1 MVLQDL
7 AVLDLST
14 NFAGAWCARLLA
26 DAGAQVVLR
35 DPHPIRTT
43 GPYDE
48 EGNSIPARSVMA
60 NRRSVTLEPNDS
72 QWAALFADAD
82 IILDS
87 ASAGTADRAW
97 IDKMRAGNDTSVQ
110 VTVTPHGLTGDRAH
124 WPGNELTADALS
136 GWASVNGLAARSP
149 LKSSGYQAAYQA
161 GTMAFGAVLCALIHR
176 QAGGGGQSIDVA
188 MDEVLAMTLAP
199 GVLRS
204 LYEERPW
211 PRRDTVDFTTGPV
224 PVKDGHFAMT
234 LTRPHFWAGGMRL
247 LGLDDLADDPRL
259 QTNHARADKEN
270 KKLFVERV
278 EAAMKGWTKDDLFAA
293 LSKIPA
299 VAGPAY
305 TMDELARNPQF
316 EARDFF
322 VDCDGVKFSG
332 PPFKMSR
339 TPLRLN
345 PETMLDPPEASQPKT
360 SAPAKRS
367 NAGPLAGY
375 RGVVLTQAWA
385 GSLATELLGLMGA
398 EIILVESRTRL
409 DSWRG
414 VPTTPIAP
422 ALQDR
427 ETAKHSWNCNA
438 LFNSVNLNKQ
448 SVTLEL
454 SEPEGAETFKRLVAE
469 ADFVAENFSP
479 RVMGKLGIAYDDLR
493 AVKDD
498 IILCSIS
505 GFGQT
510 GPWSPL
516 PAIGGTIEP
525 ASGMS
530 VLLGYE
536 GGAPMNSGQ
545 MYPDAV
551 AGLYGFAALA
561 LALYHRDRTGE
572 GQFIDMSMQEA
583 NFSFIGER
591 WLEYA
596 LTGKVPGPMG
606 NRHAAYAPHGVYP
619 CAGSDRWI
627 AIAAQT
633 DDQWKALCRVAKK
646 PNWFKRFSGDRKRDE
661 NALDKE
667 IAAWTADKDRDALA
681 AELAEAGVIAAPVLD
696 GLEVAHDPVYRDR
709 GSIAIVDH
717 SEAGAWPQ
725 PAIPFHLSKTPAA
738 VTRAAPIKGA
748 HSAAVFERLLGM
760 DSREF
765 KRLVKAGVTGM
776 NEPLP

>member
-1 MVLQDL
+1 M
-7 AVLDLST
+7 
-14 NFAGAWCARLLA
+14 
-26 DAGAQVVLR
+26 R
-35 DPHPIRTT
+35 DPHPLRALVPFDSD
-43 GPYDE
+43 GQ
-48 EGNSIPARSVMA
+48 SIPARYVLA
-60 NRRSVTLEPNDS
+60 NRQSIKYEPDDPH
-72 QWAALFADAD
+72 WRALFLNVD
-82 IILDS
+82 IIIES
-87 ASAGTADRAW
+87 AIAGTADRQW
-97 IDKMRAGNDTSVQ
+97 IDDMRDAAGNDAAIH
-110 VTVTPHGLTGDRAH
+110 VTITPHGLTGARAN

-136 GWASVNGLAARSP
+136 GWASVNGLADRSP
-149 LKSSGYQAAYQA
+149 LKSSGYQSAYQA

-176 QAGGGGQSIDVA
+176 HAGGGGQRIDIA

-199 GVLRS
+199 GILRS

-211 PRRDTVDFTTGPV
+211 PRRDTVDFVTGPV
-224 PVKDGHFAMT
+224 PVKDGYFAMT
-234 LTRPHFWAGGMRL
+234 LTRPHFWAGAMRL

-259 QTNHARADKEN
+259 QTNHARADAAN

-278 EAAMKGWTKDDLFAA
+278 EAAMQDWTKDDLFAA

-316 EARDFF
+316 EAREFF
-322 VDCDGVKFSG
+322 VDYDGAKYPG

-339 TPLRLN
+339 TPLRLS
-345 PETMLDPPEASQPKT
+345 PKAMLDPPEVSPPKT
-360 SAPAKRS
+360 SGPAKRS

-414 VPTTPIAP
+414 VPTTPIAS
-422 ALQDR
+422 ALRDR
-427 ETAKHSWNCNA
+427 ETAKHPWNCNA

-454 SEPEGAETFKRLVAE
+454 SEPGGVETFKRLVAE

-493 AVKDD
+493 AVKND

-530 VLLGYE
+530 ALLGYE
-536 GGAPMNSGQ
+536 GGTPMNSGQ

-583 NFSFIGER
+583 NFTFIGER

-606 NRHAAYAPHGVYP
+606 NRHAAYAPHGIYP
-619 CAGSDRWI
+619 CAGADRWI
-627 AIAAQT
+627 AISAPT
-633 DDQWKALCRVAKK
+633 DDQWKALCRVSKK
-646 PNWFKRFSGDRKRDE
+646 PQWRERFAGDRQANED
-661 NALDKE
+661 ALDE
-667 IAAWTADKDRDALA
+667 AIAAWTADKDRDALA
-681 AELAEAGVIAAPVLD
+681 GELAAAGVIAAPVLD
-696 GLEVAHDPVYRDR
+696 GLEVAHDSVYRDR
-709 GSIAIVDH
+709 GSIAMVDH
-717 SEAGAWPQ
+717 PEAGIWPQ
-725 PAIPFHLSKTPAA
+725 PAIPFHLSKTPAV
-738 VTRAAPIKGA
+738 VTGAAPIKGA
-748 HSAAVFERLLGM
+748 HSAEVFERLLGM
-760 DSREF
+760 DGPEYE
-765 KRLVKAGVTGM
+765 RLVKAGVTGVAQQ
-776 NEPLP
+776 LP